1 MKAREYIEHQFLP
14 WILFLDKNETIKQ
27 ITERKEGYL
36 FELYNH
42 ISKEFRVLERYELF
56 MFRVQFFTQ
65 MLPIG
70 MSNIILIKTPEA
82 LNSGDSAY
90 LFIVHNNSNLIYYSV
105 DMVTPEM
112 YQIRKYHNRKI
123 EVIANCGLEIK
134 EIMNTISQELFN

>member
-27 ITERKEGYL
+27 IKERKEGYL

-42 ISKEFRVLERYELF
+42 ISKEFNALERYELF

-70 MSNIILIKTPEA
+70 MSNIILIKTPLA

-90 LFIVHNNSNLIYYSV
+90 LFIVYNDSHLIYYSV
-105 DMVTPEM
+105 DLVNGDI
-112 YQIRKYHNRKI
+112 YQIKKYYNKKV
-123 EVIANCGLEIK
+123 EVIANSSLDIK
-134 EIMNTISQELFN
+134 KMMTLISENLFI

>member
-14 WILFLDKNETIKQ
+14 WILFLDSKDTIKQ

-42 ISKEFRVLERYELF
+42 ISKEFNAIERYELF

-70 MSNIILIKTPEA
+70 MSNIILMKMPEA
-82 LNSGDSAY
+82 LNSGDCAY
-90 LFIVHNNSNLIYYSV
+90 VFIVHNDYHLIYYTV
-105 DMVTPEM
+105 DFVNSEL
-112 YQIRKYHNRKI
+112 YQLKKYYNKKV
-123 EVIANCGLEIK
+123 ETIANCTLDIK
-134 EIMNTISQELFN
+134 EIINAISQELFN

>member
-27 ITERKEGYL
+27 ITDRKEGYL

-42 ISKEFRVLERYELF
+42 ISKEFNALERYELF

-82 LNSGDSAY
+82 LSSGDSAY
-90 LFIVHNNSNLIYYSV
+90 LFIVHNNSSLIYYSV
-105 DMVTPEM
+105 DLINQGI
-112 YQIRKYHNRKI
+112 YQIKKYQNKKA
-123 EVIANCGLEIK
+123 EVIANTSLDIK